1 MLTGDGLE
9 AILKISEAERVN
21 AFYMS
26 EDWDNISA
34 VFVTELAAVKD
45 LGLVNIQFTD
55 GIPVHE
61 VPDRFEPLLQS
72 ASIDYAT
79 GLLTLEFNETVD
91 VTPQS
96 VVNFSRIGVVDTTL
110 DTIGILDGADVVSN
124 DGTSI
129 TIELTES
136 QRVQAIQTGR
146 RNIPDDVESSC
157 GWWQVRWPWRRFSSE
172 RV

>member
-1 MLTGDGLE
+1 M
-9 AILKISEAERVN
+9 
-21 AFYMS
+21 
-26 EDWDNISA
+26 
-34 VFVTELAAVKD
+34 FVTALAAVKD
-45 LGLVNIQFTD
+45 LGLVNINLQMAFQSQYS
-55 GIPVHE
+55 
-61 VPDRFEPLLQS
+61 RFEPLLQS

-146 RNIPDDVESSC
+146 RDIPVC
-157 GWWQVRWPWRRFSSE
+157 WMGQVRWPWRRFSSE
-172 RV
+172 RI